1 MNANYISCAVFCT
14 SSLSFYILKAKV
26 CSLLRHSLNFH
37 SNVAHELFF
46 LQVFICLFFWEDIMK
61 GYLKITSNRAVTPAR
76 QIL

>member
-1 MNANYISCAVFCT
+1 MC
-14 SSLSFYILKAKV
+14 SLLHFITKLLYILKAKV

-37 SNVAHELFF
+37 SHVAHELFF
-46 LQVFICLFFWEDIMK
+46 LQVFICLFFWEDVMK